1 MEFTESQ
8 KNILKSQIVA
18 KLSFEQEVQKIVLF
32 GSFVKS
38 DVPNDIDIAVFQ
50 DSNEKYIPLSLKY
63 RKLVRG
69 ISENI
74 SVDIL
79 PIKVNAKGSFLKEV
93 SSGET
98 IYER

>member
-8 KNILKSQIVA
+8 KNILKSQILA

-38 DVPNDIDIAVFQ
+38 DFPNDIDIAVFQ

-79 PIKVNAKGSFLKEV
+79 PIKVNAKGSFLTEV
-93 SSGET
+93 SAGET

>member
-1 MEFTESQ
+1 MEFTEVQ

-18 KLSFEQEVQKIVLF
+18 KLSAEQEVRKIVLF

-38 DVPNDIDIAVFQ
+38 GVPDDIDIAVFQ

-63 RKLVRG
+63 RKLVRE
-69 ISENI
+69 ISKNI
-74 SVDIL
+74 SIDIL
-79 PIKVNAKGSFLKEV
+79 PIKINAKGSFLAEV